1 VLLLIGLST
10 ATTNS
15 NKKNYK
21 QTVAYRDL
29 NRISECKE
37 LEDFDHVHCISVK
50 DGTQDSDGSTQVKFG
65 SLLTERRN
73 RTSNNFVELYKGK
86 KRIATICF
94 DYIHMPGDYFMKVLS
109 SNLSSTLHQL
119 FDDGYLADG
128 IQIL

>member
-1 VLLLIGLST
+1 MPMILKALLCLIYYYDRNDEYVDNHEEDVSIQ
-10 ATTNS
+10 N
-15 NKKNYK
+15 NYGPR
-21 QTVAYRDL
+21 V
-29 NRISECKE
+29 
-37 LEDFDHVHCISVK
+37 
-50 DGTQDSDGSTQVKFG
+50 FG

-73 RTSNNFVELYKGK
+73 RTSNNFVDLYKGQ